1 MLSDHR
7 ALPAILAVLSA
18 VAVLVLPAGL
28 SSPAPQAAVQVAAL
42 LAAALLVV
50 LLVTRGDRTA
60 LVPIPRTGPPP
71 AAQQRRRGDFLRQS
85 NPDTPGRP
93 RPRAPGAAR
102 A

>member
-1 MLSDHR
+1 MLPDRR
-7 ALPAILAVLSA
+7 ALPAILAVLAA
-18 VAVLVLPAGL
+18 VVALVLPAGL
-28 SSPAPQAAVQVAAL
+28 SAPAPQAAVQVAAV
-42 LAAALLVV
+42 LAAALVLA
-50 LLVTRGDRTA
+50 LLVTRGDRT
-60 LVPIPRTGPPP
+60 LLLPIPRTGPPP